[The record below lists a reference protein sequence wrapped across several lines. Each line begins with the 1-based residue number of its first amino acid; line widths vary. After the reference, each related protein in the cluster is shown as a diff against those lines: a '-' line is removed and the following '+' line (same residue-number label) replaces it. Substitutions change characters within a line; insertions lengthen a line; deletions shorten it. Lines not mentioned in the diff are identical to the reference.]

1 MKKKIMYV
9 LGFYPINGRSQKISK
24 AIKEYYDAE
33 IKFIYWNMNHL
44 DIDLKD
50 QKDYIFTSYGND
62 SKLSKLK
69 KIYFFGKYIKEKVN
83 EYNPDV
89 IVAYHWEVFIL
100 VKIINVFKKKKIIYE
115 ISDIPAYSGILH
127 IFLKKL
133 EELFISKDDILIF
146 ASKYFLEQYPKIKN
160 KFIIIDNKPE
170 KFLVNSKEKFEFIS
184 KKKLVVSFIGVYR
197 DFEIMKNIID
207 VVEKKEVDL
216 LFFGDGAIR
225 QQLNEYCKNKD
236 NVYVFGSYSYEEIPK
251 FYNISDVIISLYSNK
266 DINTKLALGNKFYK
280 VQAFKKI
287 GLFPE
292 GTRMGEYILKNK
304 LGLVVNPY
312 DKQNI
317 SEAIDKVLNKR
328 KEVKEIIENLE
339 NLEEKEIFWEY
350 EKEKIKGVL

>member
-1 MKKKIMYV
+1 MKKKFMYI
-9 LGFYPINGRSQKISK
+9 LGFYPINGRSKKISK
-24 AIKEYYDAE
+24 AIEEYYDAE

-69 KIYFFGKYIKEKVN
+69 KIFFFGKYIKEKVN

-146 ASKYFLEQYPKIKN
+146 ASKYFLEEYPKIKN

-170 KFLVNSKEKFEFIS
+170 KFLINSKEKFKFIS

-207 VVEKKEVDL
+207 VFEKKEVDL
-216 LFFGDGAIR
+216 LFFGDGAMR
-225 QQLNEYCKNKD
+225 QQLNEYSRTKD
-236 NVYVFGSYSYEEIPK
+236 NIHIFGSYSYEEIP
-251 FYNISDVIISLYSNK
+251 
-266 DINTKLALGNKFYK
+266 KFYK

-292 GTRMGEYILKNK
+292 GTRMGEYILKNR

-312 DKQNI
+312 NKQNI
-317 SEAIDKVLNKR
+317 SEAIDKVLNNS

-339 NLEEKEIFWEY
+339 NLDEKEIFWEY
-350 EKEKIKGVL
+350 EKEKIKGLL